1 MSGNKFY
8 CETGEVAIVGGQI
21 DTIIA
26 IIPATNQGV
35 LVHKIWAGFKG
46 KVVTNEPITIEFIRF
61 TSDGTATTGTKQKV
75 DVDASETLQAVF
87 KHTYTIEPTGITVL
101 VSFPIHP
108 QGGFIDT
115 LPIEA
120 PILVHGGDFW
130 GIRVSPDENATVMI
144 TLECEE

>member
-8 CETGEVAIVGGQI
+8 CVTGEVAIVGGQS

-35 LVHKIWAGFKG
+35 LVHKIWLGFKG

-75 DVDASETLQAVF
+75 DVDSSETLQAVF
-87 KHTYTIEPTGITVL
+87 KHTYTGEPTGITVL
-101 VSFPIHP
+101 VSFTIHP

-120 PILVHGGDFW
+120 PTLVHGGDFW
-130 GIRVSPDENATVMI
+130 GIRVAPDENATVLI